1 MYIIKLKFGKYNS
14 TFYSKREKE
23 NDAIKD
29 LLAILAKKFENT
41 PFKILTI
48 IKNERVI

>member
-23 NDAIKD
+23 VDALGD
-29 LLAILAKKFENT
+29 LLTILAKKFEGIS
-41 PFKILTI
+41 FKINEI
-48 IKNERVI
+48 IQK